1 MTEQSSLQAARENL
15 HYIRKTLEAA
25 GQLTAVSGLS
35 LMATGVIAL
44 AGAAVN
50 HFVTGAPWSAANPRT
65 ALSVWAIALVL
76 SVAVVLCGIYRKS
89 QRIGTPVQLPLVRKL
104 LWTLCPALFLG
115 ALFTFVAARSGN
127 LDWIPL
133 IWLGCYGAAIA
144 SAGQHSVAPV
154 RCMGLCFLALA
165 GATALCPKEAGLA
178 WLALGFGWLHLIFG
192 TYIARRHNG

>member
-25 GQLTAVSGLS
+25 GQLTAVSGKS
-35 LMATGVIAL
+35 LMVTGVIAL

-65 ALSVWAIALVL
+65 ALSVWTIALVL
-76 SVAVVLCGIYRKS
+76 SVAVVLGGIYQKS

-127 LDWIPL
+127 LDLIPL
-133 IWLGCYGAAIA
+133 IWLGCYGAAIT

-154 RCMGLCFLALA
+154 RCMGLCFLASA
-165 GATALCPKEAGLA
+165 GAAALCPKEAGLV

-192 TYIARRHNG
+192 TYIAWRHNG